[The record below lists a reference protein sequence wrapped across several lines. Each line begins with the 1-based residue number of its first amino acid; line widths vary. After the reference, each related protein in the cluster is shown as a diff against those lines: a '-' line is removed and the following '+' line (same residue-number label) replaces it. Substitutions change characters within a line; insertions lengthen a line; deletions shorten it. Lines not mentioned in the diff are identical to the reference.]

1 MWFIWNLA
9 SLTQIMNLTRGALY
23 AILAAS
29 CFYGWH
35 VLRAMHTRFQHTAL
49 YASGILSAILAFFA
63 FIPELSFYSSL
74 AIAYS
79 SLVFG
84 ALFVLDPTK

>member
-1 MWFIWNLA
+1 MQYFVRAEEIFKKMFEN
-9 SLTQIMNLTRGALY
+9 NPR
-23 AILAAS
+23 AS
-29 CFYGWH
+29 CFYGWS
-35 VLRAMHTRFQHTAL
+35 VLRGMHTRFQHTAL
-49 YASGILSAILAFFA
+49 YASGILSTILAFFA

-84 ALFVLDPTK
+84 ALFVMDSSK